1 MPCSASLPVYPHALP
16 PHPSSW
22 AKGPGPQEI
31 CIITGAILAKIWKYS
46 PVERASKRQLFSPR
60 NSSSNSF
67 FPSILGPALPYKNFR
82 IFRRKLFC
90 FHQKA
95 YSFKKP
101 CWEKTASLDTV
112 RSTVNSDV
120 VVSKPPQALPK
131 YLHFSMHQ
139 PPTPAFLY
147 SFLYVG
153 IGELRIQLQ
162 QEVLFSLQ

>member
-16 PHPSSW
+16 PHLSSW

-82 IFRRKLFC
+82 ILGESYSVSIKRPILSKSLVERK
-90 FHQKA
+90 
-95 YSFKKP
+95 
-101 CWEKTASLDTV
+101 
-112 RSTVNSDV
+112 
-120 VVSKPPQALPK
+120 
-131 YLHFSMHQ
+131 Q
-139 PPTPAFLY
+139 PPWILWEALWIVMWWCQNPHRPYLNTYTSPC
-147 SFLYVG
+147 SSPQ
-153 IGELRIQLQ
+153 RQL
-162 QEVLFSLQ
+162 SYIPSYM